1 MGWVNVG
8 YMVLEPGVFDYL
20 EGDGTVF
27 EGEPLERLARD
38 RELACFKHQGFWKCM
53 DTQRDR
59 MQLEALWRDMDQLE
73 HLWQTGEASWKV
85 WDR

>member
-53 DTQRDR
+53 DTK
-59 MQLEALWRDMDQLE
+59 RDMAQLE
-73 HLWQTGEASWKV
+73 HLWQAGEASWKV
-85 WDR
+85 WD